1 MNFVSVLVAIGKG
14 FAHGLQWAVQ
24 YAVPVERLVALLF
37 PAVGHTANE
46 LVDATLLI
54 QNAVLLVEQKYAAAG
69 MQHGTGAQKLDEV
82 LLLSGQAVLSLL
94 LKAGIVADSG
104 YVASLVSAVVAI
116 LNVQAG
122 PVVPANSS
130 VAA

>member
-1 MNFVSVLVAIGKG
+1 
-14 FAHGLQWAVQ
+14 
-24 YAVPVERLVALLF
+24 
-37 PAVGHTANE
+37 
-46 LVDATLLI
+46 
-54 QNAVLLVEQKYAAAG
+54 
-69 MQHGTGAQKLDEV
+69 V

-122 PVVPANSS
+122 PVVPAGSS